1 MAGLRPD
8 EVFVCWDAVISP
20 KLRLFSAVESLG
32 RQLIPS
38 YPCAS
43 GQFVQSTLTPQDR
56 VKMPHVLRLLL
67 LGIVSIPVPL
77 CLDEQPAMAADSVR
91 QGPQLLRP
99 AEHGVGR
106 LIEPLVFTDIDG
118 RQHQLPDQGQ
128 ATRLTV
134 FCLTSTSCPLSRKYL
149 PTVARLAA
157 EAAPGVQFVCINP
170 IATDSLDSLTAA
182 AATVPQAIYVHD
194 QDGRLC
200 QQLAATSTTDV
211 VVLDANR
218 TVVYHGAVDDQYGFG
233 YAREQPQ
240 QTFLADAIEAVLA
253 GGEPPI
259 AATSAPG
266 CDLGF
271 TDPAPASTVVTY
283 HGQISRIIQRHCLEC
298 HRAGGIGPFT
308 LATYS
313 DLVAH
318 AGMIETVVT
327 NQTMP
332 PWFAADSSDTPA
344 VNHALIWS
352 NDRSLA
358 AGDREDLLAWLRGGR
373 PRGNQADAPADRTFP
388 DGWQIGTPDAI
399 WEFSEAIPVKAT
411 GVMPYRYVSV
421 DTGLTAS
428 KWVRAIEIQ
437 PGNPEVVHHVIIT
450 VKHPGEASGTPAEQ
464 EEDGFWA
471 GYVPGQAVWEYPAG
485 FARFLPAGAQLV
497 FQMHYTPN
505 GVKTTD
511 RTRVGV
517 IYADEPPQH
526 EVRVKGIANHR
537 IEIPPHAARH
547 REEASLR
554 LPVDATVLGFLPH
567 LHLRGAACR
576 YEVIDAQGDSSTLL
590 DIPRYDFNWQL
601 LYRYAQPRLLRAGE
615 TVRFTAWFDN
625 SANNPANPDPTAT
638 VRWGQQ
644 TFDEMLLG
652 YVEYFLPGVPAGSW
666 PAPDIRSRRRRTQ
679 PIAGRRR
686 SIDEAFARLDRNHDE
701 RLTQDEIPERLRP
714 QFKNLDRDQD
724 GRLSLEEAQGF
735 RPDRPAE

>member
-1 MAGLRPD
+1 MMP
-8 EVFVCWDAVISP
+8 
-20 KLRLFSAVESLG
+20 
-32 RQLIPS
+32 
-38 YPCAS
+38 
-43 GQFVQSTLTPQDR
+43 R
-56 VKMPHVLRLLL
+56 VSRLLL
-67 LGIVSIPVPL
+67 LSVVSIFAGL
-77 CLDEQPAMAADSVR
+77 FIGERLATAGDSVR
-91 QGPQLLRP
+91 EGPQLLRP

-118 RQHQLPDQGQ
+118 RQHQLTDPGR

-157 EAAPGVQFVCINP
+157 KAEAGVRFVCVNP
-170 IATDSLDSLTAA
+170 IATDTAASMAAA
-182 AATVPQAIYVHD
+182 AATVPEAIYVHD
-194 QDGRLC
+194 PEGRLC

-240 QTFLADAIEAVLA
+240 QNYLADAIQTVLA
-253 GGEPPI
+253 GGQPSI

-271 TDPAPASTVVTY
+271 AELPLVSTAITY
-283 HGQISRIIQRHCLEC
+283 HGKISRIIQRHCLEC

-308 LATYS
+308 LATYN

-332 PWFAADSSDTPA
+332 PWFADDSHDGTGAD
-344 VNHALIWS
+344 HALIWA

-358 AGDREDLLAWLRGGR
+358 ASDREQLLAWLRGGR
-373 PRGNQADAPADRTFP
+373 PRGDQADAPAAMEFP
-388 DGWQIGTPDAI
+388 DEWQIGTPDAI

-411 GVMPYRYVSV
+411 GIMPYRYVTV
-421 DTGLTAS
+421 ETGLTES
-428 KWVRAIEIQ
+428 KWVQAIEIQ
-437 PGNPEVVHHVIIT
+437 PGDPEVVHHVIIT
-450 VKHPGEASGTPAEQ
+450 VKQPEEPSSSQAQ
-464 EEDGFWA
+464 REEDGLWA
-471 GYVPGQAVWEYPAG
+471 GYVPGQAVWAYPTG
-485 FARFLPAGAQLV
+485 FARFLPEGARLV

-505 GVKTTD
+505 GTATTD

-517 IYADEPPQH
+517 IYADEPPAH
-526 EVRVKGIANHR
+526 EVRVKGIMNHR

-547 REEASLR
+547 REEASLK

-576 YEVIDAQGDSSTLL
+576 YEVIDGAGDVEALL

-601 LYRYAQPRLLRAGE
+601 LYRYAQPRALQAGD
-615 TVRFTAWFDN
+615 TLRFTAWFDN
-625 SANNPANPDPTAT
+625 SSGNPANPDPGAT

-666 PAPDIRSRRRRTQ
+666 PEQDIRRPRRRRQ
-679 PIAGRRR
+679 SAER
-686 SIDEAFARLDRNHDE
+686 SHQQIDEVFMRLDRN
-701 RLTQDEIPERLRP
+701 QDQQLSRAELPERLRAR
-714 QFKNLDRDQD
+714 FDGLDRNQD
-724 GRLSLEEAQGF
+724 GHLSLEEARRFQPG
-735 RPDRPAE
+735 RPTE